1 MLHAVNVVLRGYK
14 RILIIANGTYIIVL
28 GTSIFNDT
36 GADKLWVS
44 FGIGNKCLSHLI
56 SLITSSYDI
65 AITESFVILFDALCL
80 GPQCKALPVF
90 HAVTGCDTASSFA

>member
-1 MLHAVNVVLRGYK
+1 MLHAVNVVLRAYN

-28 GTSIFNDT
+28 GTSFFNDT

-44 FGIGNKCLSHLI
+44 FGIGNKCLSHL
-56 SLITSSYDI
+56 
-65 AITESFVILFDALCL
+65 
-80 GPQCKALPVF
+80 VF